1 MLRAFVQPGTP
12 AYQPLSSHLSAN
24 TEVKFKGTLVHEAQL
39 NYFYISPGGSNYGSP
54 RPAHANMNANA
65 AAGLAPEH
73 IPTPGA
79 ALSWQAAID
88 AARQAKLMGSAGNAT
103 ISTVSSTQRKRQ
115 QYGKPK
121 KQGSTT
127 ATRPPR
133 ALLCLTLKNPIRRA
147 CISIVEWKPF
157 EIIIL
162 LTIFANCVALA
173 IYIPFPED
181 DSNATNSNLERV
193 EYLFLI
199 IFTVEAFL
207 KVIAYG
213 LLFHPNAYLRNGW
226 NLLDFIIVVVGLFS
240 AILEQA
246 TKADG
251 ANALGG
257 KGAGFDVKALRAFR
271 VLRPL
276 RLVSGVPSLQV
287 VLNSIIKAM
296 VPLLHIALLVLFVII
311 IYAIIGLELFMGK
324 MHKTCYNQEGIAED
338 DPSPCALETGH
349 GRQCQNGTVCKPGW
363 DGPKHGITNF
373 DNFAFAM
380 LTVFQCITME
390 GWTDVLYWMQDAM
403 GYELPWVYFVSLV
416 IFGSFFV
423 LNLVLGVL
431 SGEFSKEREKAK
443 ARGDFQKLREKQQL
457 EEDLKGYLDWIT
469 QAEDIDPEN
478 EDEGMDE
485 EKPRNMSMPT
495 SETES
500 VNTENVAGGDIEGEN
515 CGARLAHRIS
525 KSKFSRYW
533 RRWNRFCRRKC
544 RAAVKSNVF
553 YWLVIFLVF
562 LNTLTI
568 ASEHYNQP
576 HWLTEVQDTAN
587 KALLALFTAEMLLKM
602 YSLGL
607 QAYFVSLF
615 NRFDCFVVC
624 GGILET
630 ILVETK
636 IMSPLGISVLRC
648 VRLLRIFKITRY
660 WNSLSNLVAS
670 LLNSVRS
677 IASLLLLLF
686 LFIIIFS
693 LLGMQLFG
701 GKFNFDEMQ
710 TRRSTFDNFPQSLL
724 TVFQILTGED
734 WNSVMYDGIMA
745 YGGPSFP
752 GMLVCIYFIILFICG
767 NYILLNVFL
776 AIAVDNLADA
786 ESLTSAQKEE
796 EEEKERKKLA
806 RTASPEK
813 KQELVEKPAVGES
826 KEEKIELKSITAD
839 GESPPATKINMDDLQ
854 PNENEDKSPYPNPET
869 TGEEDEEEPEMPV
882 GPRPRPLSELHLKE
896 KAVPM
901 PEASAF
907 FIFSSNNRFR
917 LQCHRI
923 VNDTIFTNLI
933 LFFILLSSISL
944 AAEDPVQHTSF
955 RNHILFYFDIVFTTI
970 FTIEIALKM
979 TAYGAFLHKGSFCR
993 NYFNILDLLVVSVS
1007 LISFGIQSSAIN
1019 VVKILR
1025 VLRVLRPLRAINRAK
1040 GLKHV
1045 VQCVFVAIRTI
1056 GNIVIVTTLLQFM
1069 FACIGVQLFKGKL
1082 YTCSDSSKQ
1091 TEAECKGNYITY
1103 KDGEVDHP
1111 IIQPRSWENS
1121 KFDFDNVLAAMMAL
1135 FTVSTF
1141 EGWPELLYR
1150 SIDSHTEDKG
1160 PIYNYRVEISI
1171 FFIIYIIIIAFFMMN
1186 IFVGFVIVTFQ
1197 EQGEQEYKNCELDKN
1212 QRQCV
1217 EYALKARPL
1226 RRYIPKNQHQYK
1238 VWYVVNSTYFEYLM
1252 FVLILLNTICLAM
1265 QHYGQSCLFKIAM
1278 NILNMLFT
1286 GLFTVEMI
1294 LKLIA
1299 FKPKGY
1305 FSDPW
1310 NVFDFLI
1317 VIGSIIDVILSE
1329 TNHYFCDAWNT
1340 FDALIVVGSIVDIA
1354 ITEVNPAEHTQCSPS
1369 MNAEE
1374 NSRISITFF
1383 RLFRVMRLVKL
1394 LSRGEGIR
1402 TLLWTFIKSF
1412 QALPYVAL
1420 LIVML
1425 FFIYAVIGMQ
1435 VFGKIALNDTT
1446 EINRNNNFQT
1456 FPQAVLLLFRCATG
1470 EAWQDIMLACMPGK
1484 KCAPESEPSNSTE
1497 GETPCGSSFAV
1508 FYFISFYMLCAF
1520 LIINLFV
1527 AVIMD
1532 NFDYLT
1538 RDWSILGPH
1547 HLDEF
1552 KRIWA
1557 EYDPEAKG
1565 RIKHLDVVTLLR
1577 RIQPPLGFGKLCP
1590 HRVACKRLVS
1600 MNMPLNSDGTVMF
1613 NATLFALVRTALRIK
1628 TEGNLE
1634 QANEELRA
1642 IIKKIWKRT
1651 SMKLLDQVV
1660 PPAGDDEVTVGK
1672 FYATFLIQ
1680 EYFRKFKKR
1689 KEQGLVGKPSQR
1701 NALSLQAGLRTL
1713 HDIGPEIRRAIS
1725 GDLTAEEE
1733 LDKAMKEAVS
1743 AASEDDI
1750 FRRAGGLFG
1759 NHVSYYQSDGRS
1771 AFPQTFTTQRPLHIN
1786 KAGSSQGD
1794 TESPSHEKLV
1804 DSTFTPSSYSST
1816 GSNANI
1822 NNANNTAL
1830 GRLPRPAGYP
1840 STVST
1845 VEGHG
1850 PPLSPAIRVQ
1860 EVAWK
1865 LSSNRARHVL
1875 VCEDLELRRDSGS
1888 AGTQAHCLLLRRAN
1902 PSRCHSRESQA
1913 AMAGQEETSQ
1923 DETCEVKM
1931 NHDTEACSEPSL
1943 LSTEMLSYQ
1952 DDENRQLTLPE
1963 EDKRDIRQ
1971 SPKRGFLRSASL
1983 GRRAS
1988 FHLECLKRQK
1998 DRGGDIS
2005 QKTVLPLHLV
2015 HHQALAVAGL
2025 SPLLQRSHSPAS
2037 FPRPFATPPATPGS
2051 RGWPPQPVPTLRLEG
2066 VESSEKL
2073 NSSFPSIH
2081 CGSWA
2086 ETTPGGGGSSAARRA
2101 RPVSLMV
2108 PSQAGAPGRQF
2119 HGSASSLVE
2128 AVLISEGLGQF
2139 AQDPKFIEVTTQE
2152 LADAC
2157 DMTIEEM
2164 ESAADNILSGG
2175 APQSPNGALLPF
2187 VNCRDAGQDRA
2198 GGEED
2203 AGCVRAR
2210 GRLSEEEL
2218 QDSRVYV
2225 SSL

>member
-1 MLRAFVQPGTP
+1 MVNE
-12 AYQPLSSHLSAN
+12 N
-24 TEVKFKGTLVHEAQL
+24 TRM
-39 NYFYISPGGSNYGSP
+39 YIPEENHQGSNYGSP
-54 RPAHANMNANA
+54 RPAHANMNTNA

-324 MHKTCYNQEGIAED
+324 MHKTCYNQEGIADVPAED

-390 GWTDVLYWMQDAM
+390 GWTDVLYWVNDAV
-403 GYELPWVYFVSLV
+403 GRDWPWIYFVTL
-416 IFGSFFV
+416 IIIGSFFV

-813 KQELVEKPAVGES
+813 KQELVEKPAVEES

-839 GESPPATKINMDDLQ
+839 GESPPTTKINMDDLQ
-854 PNENEDKSPYPNPET
+854 PNENEDKSPYPNPEA

-955 RNHILFYFDIVFTTI
+955 RNHILGNADYVFTSI
-970 FTIEIALKM
+970 FTLEIILKM

-1299 FKPKGY
+1299 FKPK
-1305 FSDPW
+1305 
-1310 NVFDFLI
+1310 
-1317 VIGSIIDVILSE
+1317 
-1329 TNHYFCDAWNT
+1329 HYFCDAWNT

-1759 NHVSYYQSDGRS
+1759 NHVSYYQSDSRS

-1830 GRLPRPAGYP
+1830 GRLPRPTGYP

-1865 LSSNRARHVL
+1865 LSSNRERM
-1875 VCEDLELRRDSGS
+1875 CEDLELRRDSGS

-1902 PSRCHSRESQA
+1902 PSRCHSRESQT

-1923 DETCEVKM
+1923 DETYEVKM

-2086 ETTPGGGGSSAARRA
+2086 ETTPDGGGSSAARKA

-2108 PSQAGAPGRQF
+2108 PGQAGAPGRQF

>member
-1 MLRAFVQPGTP
+1 MVNE
-12 AYQPLSSHLSAN
+12 N
-24 TEVKFKGTLVHEAQL
+24 TRM
-39 NYFYISPGGSNYGSP
+39 YIPEENHQGSNYGSP

-324 MHKTCYNQEGIAED
+324 MHKTCYNQEGIADVPAED

-349 GRQCQNGTVCKPGW
+349 GRQCQNGTVCRPGW

-390 GWTDVLYWMQDAM
+390 GWTDVLYWVNDAV
-403 GYELPWVYFVSLV
+403 GRDWPWIYFVTL
-416 IFGSFFV
+416 IIIGSFFV

-813 KQELVEKPAVGES
+813 KQEVLEKPAVEES

-839 GESPPATKINMDDLQ
+839 GESPPTTKINMDDLQ

-869 TGEEDEEEPEMPV
+869 TGEDDEEEPEMPV

-955 RNHILFYFDIVFTTI
+955 RNHILGNADYVFTSI
-970 FTIEIALKM
+970 FTLEIILKM

-1299 FKPKGY
+1299 FKPK
-1305 FSDPW
+1305 
-1310 NVFDFLI
+1310 
-1317 VIGSIIDVILSE
+1317 
-1329 TNHYFCDAWNT
+1329 HYFCDAWNT

-1354 ITEVNPAEHTQCSPS
+1354 ITEVN
-1369 MNAEE
+1369 NAEE

-1830 GRLPRPAGYP
+1830 GRLPRPTGHP

-1865 LSSNRARHVL
+1865 LSS
-1875 VCEDLELRRDSGS
+1875 
-1888 AGTQAHCLLLRRAN
+1888 Q
-1902 PSRCHSRESQA
+1902 RCHSRESQTA
-1913 AMAGQEETSQ
+1913 VVGQEETSQ
-1923 DETCEVKM
+1923 DETYEVKM
-1931 NHDTEACSEPSL
+1931 NDDTEACSEPSL

-1971 SPKRGFLRSASL
+1971 SPKRGFLRTASL

-1998 DRGGDIS
+1998 DRAGDIS

-2051 RGWPPQPVPTLRLEG
+2051 RGWPPQPIPTLRLEG
-2066 VESSEKL
+2066 AESIEKL

-2086 ETTPGGGGSSAARRA
+2086 ETTPCGGGSSAARRA
-2101 RPVSLMV
+2101 RPVSLTV

-2187 VNCRDAGQDRA
+2187 VNCRDAGQDLA

-2203 AGCVRAR
+2203 AGCVLAR

>member
-1 MLRAFVQPGTP
+1 MVNE
-12 AYQPLSSHLSAN
+12 N
-24 TEVKFKGTLVHEAQL
+24 TRM
-39 NYFYISPGGSNYGSP
+39 YIPEENHQGSNYGSP
-54 RPAHANMNANA
+54 RPAYANMNANA

-324 MHKTCYNQEGIAED
+324 MHKTCYNQEGIADVPAED

-813 KQELVEKPAVGES
+813 KQEMVEKPAVEES

-839 GESPPATKINMDDLQ
+839 GESPPTTKINMDDLQ

-907 FIFSSNNRFR
+907 FVFSSNNRFR

-955 RNHILFYFDIVFTTI
+955 RNHILGNADYVFTSI
-970 FTIEIALKM
+970 FTLEIILKM

-1299 FKPKGY
+1299 FKPK
-1305 FSDPW
+1305 
-1310 NVFDFLI
+1310 
-1317 VIGSIIDVILSE
+1317 
-1329 TNHYFCDAWNT
+1329 HYFCDAWNT

-1354 ITEVNPAEHTQCSPS
+1354 ITEPAEHTQCSPS

-1484 KCAPESEPSNSTE
+1484 KCAPESEPGNSTE

-1743 AASEDDI
+1743 AVSEDDI

-1865 LSSNRARHVL
+1865 LSSK
-1875 VCEDLELRRDSGS
+1875 
-1888 AGTQAHCLLLRRAN
+1888 
-1902 PSRCHSRESQA
+1902 RCHSGESQT
-1913 AMAGQEETSQ
+1913 AMVGPEETSQ
-1923 DETCEVKM
+1923 DETYEVKM
-1931 NHDTEACSEPSL
+1931 NHDAEACSEPSL
-1943 LSTEMLSYQ
+1943 LSTDMLSYQ

-1963 EDKRDIRQ
+1963 EDKRDMRQ

-2051 RGWPPQPVPTLRLEG
+2051 RGWPPQPIPTLRLEG
-2066 VESSEKL
+2066 AESSEKL

-2086 ETTPGGGGSSAARRA
+2086 ETTPGGGDSNTTRRA

-2203 AGCVRAR
+2203 AGCARAR

>member
-1 MLRAFVQPGTP
+1 MVNE
-12 AYQPLSSHLSAN
+12 N
-24 TEVKFKGTLVHEAQL
+24 TRMYVPEENHQ
-39 NYFYISPGGSNYGSP
+39 GSNYGSP

-324 MHKTCYNQEGIAED
+324 MHKTCYNQEGIIDVPAEE

-390 GWTDVLYWMQDAM
+390 GWTDVLYWVNDAV
-403 GYELPWVYFVSLV
+403 GRDWPWIYFVTL
-416 IFGSFFV
+416 IIIGSFFV

-485 EKPRNMSMPT
+485 DKPRNRGAPAGLHDQKKGKFAWFSHSAETHVSMPT

-544 RAAVKSNVF
+544 RAAVKSNIF

-615 NRFDCFVVC
+615 NRFDCFIVC

-806 RTASPEK
+806 RPARTASPEK
-813 KQELVEKPAVGES
+813 KQEVMEKPAVEES

-839 GESPPATKINMDDLQ
+839 GESPPTTKINMDDLQ
-854 PNENEDKSPYPNPET
+854 PSENEDKSPHSNPDT
-869 TGEEDEEEPEMPV
+869 AGEEDEEEPEMPV

-907 FIFSSNNRFR
+907 FIFSPNNRFR

-970 FTIEIALKM
+970 FTIEIALKILGNADYVFTSIFTLEIILKM

-1299 FKPKGY
+1299 FKPK
-1305 FSDPW
+1305 
-1310 NVFDFLI
+1310 
-1317 VIGSIIDVILSE
+1317 
-1329 TNHYFCDAWNT
+1329 HYFCDAWNT

-1354 ITEVNPAEHTQCSPS
+1354 ITEVHS
-1369 MNAEE
+1369 AEE

-1759 NHVSYYQSDGRS
+1759 NHVSYYQSDSRS
-1771 AFPQTFTTQRPLHIN
+1771 NFPQTFATQRPLHIN
-1786 KAGSSQGD
+1786 KTGNNQAD

-1830 GRLPRPAGYP
+1830 GRFPHPAGYS

-1850 PPLSPAIRVQ
+1850 PPLSPAVRVR
-1860 EVAWK
+1860 EAAWK
-1865 LSSNRARHVL
+1865 LSSK
-1875 VCEDLELRRDSGS
+1875 
-1888 AGTQAHCLLLRRAN
+1888 
-1902 PSRCHSRESQA
+1902 RCHSRESQG
-1913 AMAGQEETSQ
+1913 AMMSQEMFP
-1923 DETCEVKM
+1923 DETRSVRMSE
-1931 NHDTEACSEPSL
+1931 EAEYCSEPSL
-1943 LSTEMLSYQ
+1943 LSTDILSYQ
-1952 DDENRQLTLPE
+1952 EDENQQLTCPE
-1963 EDKRDIRQ
+1963 DDKREIQ
-1971 SPKRGFLRSASL
+1971 PSPKRSFLRSASL

-1998 DRGGDIS
+1998 DQGGDIS
-2005 QKTVLPLHLV
+2005 QKTALPLHLV

-2025 SPLLQRSHSPAS
+2025 SPLLQRSHSPTTI
-2037 FPRPFATPPATPGS
+2037 PRPCPTPPVTPGS
-2051 RGWPPQPVPTLRLEG
+2051 RGRPLQPIPTLRLEG
-2066 VESSEKL
+2066 ADSSEKL

-2081 CGSWA
+2081 CSSWSE
-2086 ETTPGGGGSSAARRA
+2086 ETTACSGGSSMARRA
-2101 RPVSLMV
+2101 RPVSLTV

-2164 ESAADNILSGG
+2164 ENAADNILSGG
-2175 APQSPNGALLPF
+2175 AQQSPNGTLLPF
-2187 VNCRDAGQDRA
+2187 VNCRDPGQDRA
-2198 GGEED
+2198 VVPED
-2203 AGCVRAR
+2203 ESCAYALGR
-2210 GRLSEEEL
+2210 GRSEEAL
-2218 QDSRVYV
+2218 PDSRSYV
-2225 SSL
+2225 SNL